1 MRELFNP
8 AFAMFK
14 FNEDVQ
20 LYWFNGSTFEP
31 NINFELVGT
40 LMGLAIYNNMFVDMP
55 VAPACYKLLLDQE
68 PDLRD
73 LAMWQPETAK
83 SLQYILDYDES
94 KNDCKKLED
103 IVGRSFT
110 VDFEQFGELQEIELI
125 PNGKNILVSQENKL
139 EFVRL
144 FIEYEFKKQCAQQV
158 ASFKRG
164 FERMVDKEVIKTIL
178 NPDDLEQLICGQR
191 TLNFQELKEYCIYA
205 NGFNPESQLIKW
217 FWEIV
222 LEEWT
227 DEQRRKLLSFS
238 TGNDRAPVN
247 GLKAMKFFIVK
258 DEVDDDMK
266 LPSSH
271 TCFNQLV
278 IPNYSSKEVL
288 RNKLM
293 MAIDNSTG
301 FGMV

>member
-40 LMGLAIYNNMFVDMP
+40 LMGLAIYNNLFVDMP

-94 KNDCKKLED
+94 KNDYKKLED

-110 VDFEQFGELQEIELI
+110 VDFEQFGEL
-125 PNGKNILVSQENKL
+125 
-139 EFVRL
+139 
-144 FIEYEFKKQCAQQV
+144 
-158 ASFKRG
+158 
-164 FERMVDKEVIKTIL
+164 
-178 NPDDLEQLICGQR
+178 
-191 TLNFQELKEYCIYA
+191 
-205 NGFNPESQLIKW
+205 
-217 FWEIV
+217 
-222 LEEWT
+222 
-227 DEQRRKLLSFS
+227 
-238 TGNDRAPVN
+238 
-247 GLKAMKFFIVK
+247 
-258 DEVDDDMK
+258 
-266 LPSSH
+266 
-271 TCFNQLV
+271 
-278 IPNYSSKEVL
+278 
-288 RNKLM
+288 
-293 MAIDNSTG
+293 
-301 FGMV
+301 